1 MEKKNRISDKKNLI
15 FCLLMVAYPTIQF
28 VVFYICVNLNSVLLA
43 FKTYTP
49 GIGYSWAGF
58 SNFGHLWYKITQVPE
73 VQYAFI
79 NSLKVYA
86 ITLCISLPL
95 ALLFSFY
102 VYKKAFLS
110 GFFRVILYIPSVIS
124 VLVICI
130 LFRYFIDEA
139 IPELYN
145 KLTGKNM
152 VGLLANSKTEFAMLA
167 FFFVW
172 TAFGA
177 NVLMYTGAMSGID
190 DSIIESAQLDGV
202 GFLREFFCFS
212 IPLIWP
218 TIVTF
223 IVAGLAGLFMN
234 QFNLY
239 SFYGAGAEIYHGTVG
254 YYIYKETLS
263 SVSKYPEV
271 ATLGIVLSII
281 MTPITMVA
289 KWMLEKFGPKVD

>member
-1 MEKKNRISDKKNLI
+1 MKNNNRISDKKNLI

-28 VVFYICVNLNSVLLA
+28 IVFYIFVNFNSVLLA

-49 GIGYSWAGF
+49 GDGYSWAGF
-58 SNFGHLWYKITQVPE
+58 YNFEQLWYKIINVPE
-73 VQYAFI
+73 MQYAFT
-79 NSLKVYA
+79 NSFKIYA
-86 ITLCISLPL
+86 ITIFVSLPL

-102 VYKKAFLS
+102 IYKKAFLS
-110 GFFRVILYIPSVIS
+110 GVFRVLLYIPSVIS

-130 LFRYFIDEA
+130 LFRYFVDEA
-139 IPELYN
+139 IPELYL
-145 KLTGKNM
+145 KITGNEM
-152 VGLLANSKTEFAMLA
+152 IGLLANGDTEFAMLV

-190 DSIIESAQLDGV
+190 ESIVESAQLDGV
-202 GFLREFFCFS
+202 GYFREFICFS

-239 SFYGAGAEIYHGTVG
+239 SFYGANAETYHETIG
-254 YYIYKETLS
+254 YYIYKETNS
-263 SVSKYPEV
+263 SISKYPEV
-271 ATLGIVLSII
+271 ATLGIVLSTV
-281 MTPITMVA
+281 MTPIIMLV
-289 KWMLEKFGPKVD
+289 KRLLEKFGPRVD